1 MVALSESSCQVLLSP
16 VWQQHSDIMGAEPG
30 ASAGSPPV
38 CINPATRECSDT
50 EVAPAGWATRYGT
63 SEGHG
68 AVCTGQ
74 ASREG
79 EEG

>member
-1 MVALSESSCQVLLSP
+1 M
-16 VWQQHSDIMGAEPG
+16 EPG
-30 ASAGSPPV
+30 TAKGSPPV

-50 EVAPAGWATRYGT
+50 EGAPAGWATRYGA

-68 AVCTGQ
+68 AVYTGQ